1 MKPKRPFFSY
11 PQERLDELL
20 DPIATAIRSLP
31 DHQLQVELE
40 TLTSESAKPGLRLS
54 AEIMQMLYRAEQARR
69 TDPEHRHDDDLDL
82 ILSRLERKT
91 NDVDRAAVIEMGR
104 DLYRTGGMPCLLR
117 ARDRLV
123 QRAKPDRRD
132 LRASVLAKRWGLTG

>member
-1 MKPKRPFFSY
+1 MKPKRPFYSY

-31 DHQLQVELE
+31 DNQLQAELD
-40 TLTSESAKPGLRLS
+40 TLIAECAKPGLRLS
-54 AEIMQMLYRAEQARR
+54 EGLLQTLYRAEQARR
-69 TDPEHRHDDDLDL
+69 SDPEHRHDDDLDL
-82 ILSRLERKT
+82 TLSRLERKT

-123 QRAKPDRRD
+123 QRAKADRRD
-132 LRASVLAKRWGLTG
+132 LRASMLAKRWRLEA